1 MVLVNELYRYKSL
14 ENLNLNLLK
23 HSVKCLVL
31 MLSPFTPHICEEMWQ
46 HLGNEQ
52 SLYFENWPKYDEDAL
67 VRDEIEIVIQINGK
81 VKEKTYVTSGLSK
94 DEFLEKVMENEKVK
108 VLLEGKE
115 IIKIIPVPDKLV
127 NIVVK

>member
-1 MVLVNELYRYKSL
+1 
-14 ENLNLNLLK
+14 
-23 HSVKCLVL
+23 
-31 MLSPFTPHICEEMWQ
+31 MWQ